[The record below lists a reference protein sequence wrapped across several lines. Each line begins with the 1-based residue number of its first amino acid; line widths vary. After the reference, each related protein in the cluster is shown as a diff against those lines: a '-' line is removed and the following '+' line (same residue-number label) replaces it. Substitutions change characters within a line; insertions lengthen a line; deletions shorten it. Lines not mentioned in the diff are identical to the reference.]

1 MTEATIKSGDTYT
14 SLAKT
19 YNITA
24 KDIQNANPGV
34 NPKKLQIGQ
43 KITIPIINNIDTSDK
58 SVDIK
63 KTEKQIKEN
72 KFLDTINK
80 HLDIPN
86 YETSVIELKGNKF
99 LRLYRRID
107 DEYLPEKRH
116 FMDLD
121 SIKENLLIKDG
132 VLQKYNDM
140 VRVTNSR
147 CWNDDN
153 TIDPGQTLDIPV
165 SEIGQKKG
173 GLFGAFESDKNKELK
188 QAVKDLLN

>member
-1 MTEATIKSGDTYT
+1 MSEVIIKKGDTYT
-14 SLAKT
+14 SLAKD
-19 YNITA
+19 YNTTA
-24 KDIQNANPGV
+24 KAIQNSNPGV
-34 NPKKLQIGQ
+34 NPRKLQIGQ
-43 KITIPIINNIDTSDK
+43 KIIIPIINEANISDN

-63 KTEKQIKEN
+63 KTEKQIKEK

-99 LRLYRRID
+99 LRLYRPID
-107 DEYLPEKRH
+107 DEYQPEKRQ
-116 FMDLD
+116 FIDLD
-121 SIKENLLIKDG
+121 SIKDNLLIEDG

-140 VRVTNSR
+140 ARVTNSR